1 MFSFSPAAFSVGTN
15 VTLENTG
22 GSNCPGD
29 QLSFLCSDN
38 ATSYIK
44 VLINGIEVSFISNH
58 HDISA
63 QRLQDISENGITT
76 VMNGTLTDKFCP
88 ADTEHLCYMEME
100 VTFPARLDMKKLNVL
115 CQSTA
120 GEDSIIVGKFKVLCF
135 SSSHTCTANTA
146 RTCIYKIFENFLLYC
161 KHGFLSAPRI

>member
-29 QLSFLCSDN
+29 QLSFLCSGN

-44 VLINGIEVSFISNH
+44 CLINDIEVAFIFNFN
-58 HDISA
+58 ISA
-63 QRLQDISENGITT
+63 QRSQVISVNNITT
-76 VMNGTLTDKFCP
+76 VMSGTLTNKVCP
-88 ADTEHLCYMEME
+88 ADTEYLCYMEMA